1 MPSSRLP
8 GLHRLDPGQRRRLAA
23 RWARLTPA
31 EARALE
37 RGLDPERADRMVE
50 NVIGVYGVPLGIA
63 TNFRVNG
70 KDLLLPMAI
79 EEPSVVAAASHGAK
93 LARSLGGFRTRVSR
107 PEMVGQVQLVGVPAR
122 AAAAIR
128 ARKGALLRVGN
139 GSIPSI
145 VGHGGGVRGM
155 ETRWV
160 RTRRG
165 RHLVVHI
172 AVDVREAMGAN
183 AVNAVCEATAPLL
196 EEFTGG
202 RAVLRILTNL
212 CDRRIVRA
220 RAAFPRKELGG
231 ELVRGI
237 LDAGALAE
245 ADPYRAATHN
255 KGILNGICAVALA
268 TGNDTRAAEAG
279 AHAYAARSGRYSSL
293 TDWRLDRRGNLVG
306 ELEVPLAVGTVGG
319 PIEAH
324 PGARACLR
332 LLGARSSAELAG
344 AMASAGLACNFA
356 AMRAIVHEGI
366 RRGHMELHA
375 RSVAAAAGARGPEVE
390 EVAARMA
397 AAGDYTAERA
407 RRTLKSLRK
416 STARDLPK

>member
-8 GLHRLDPGQRRRLAA
+8 GFHRLTPGQRRSLAA

-31 EARALE
+31 EARAL
-37 RGLDPERADRMVE
+37 RQGLDAEVADRMVE
-50 NVIGVYGVPLGIA
+50 NVVGVYSVPLGIA
-63 TNFRVNG
+63 TNFHING
-70 KDLLLPMAI
+70 RDFLVPMAI

-93 LARSLGGFRTRVSR
+93 LARSLGGFRTWTSR
-107 PEMVGQVQLVGVPAR
+107 PEMVGQVQLAGAPAR
-122 AAAAIR
+122 AAAAVA
-128 ARKGALLRVGN
+128 ARKDALMAVGN

-145 VGHGGGVRGM
+145 VKRGGGVRGV

-165 RHLVVHI
+165 RHLVVHFV
-172 AVDVREAMGAN
+172 VDVREAMGAN

-196 EEFTGG
+196 EDFTGG

-212 CDRRIVRA
+212 CDRRTVRA
-220 RAAFPRKELGG
+220 RAAFPREELGP
-231 ELVRGI
+231 ELVRSI

-255 KGILNGICAVALA
+255 KGILNGICAVAVA
-268 TGNDTRAAEAG
+268 TGNDTRAVEAG

-293 TDWRLDRRGNLVG
+293 TAWRTDRRGHLVG

-324 PGARACLR
+324 PGARACLKM
-332 LLGARSSAELAG
+332 LGARSSAELAG
-344 AMASAGLACNFA
+344 VMAAAGLACNFA
-356 AMRAIVHEGI
+356 ALRAIVLEGI

-375 RSVAAAAGARGPEVE
+375 RSVAAAAGARGREVE

-397 AAGDYTAERA
+397 SAGDYTAEGA
-407 RRTLKSLRK
+407 RRFLSRLRRGVT
-416 STARDLPK
+416 SAA

>member
-8 GLHRLDPGQRRRLAA
+8 GFHRLTPGRRRKLAA

-31 EARALE
+31 EARALGQ
-37 RGLDPERADRMVE
+37 GLDPERADRMVE
-50 NVIGVYGVPLGIA
+50 NVVGVYGVPLGVA

-70 KDLLLPMAI
+70 RDLLVPMAI

-93 LARSLGGFRTRVSR
+93 MARPLGGFRTRVSR
-107 PEMVGQVQLVGVPAR
+107 PEMVGQVQLVGAPAR

-128 ARKGALLRVGN
+128 ARRGALLRVGN

-145 VGHGGGVRGM
+145 VKRGGGVREV

-160 RTRRG
+160 PTRRG
-165 RHLVVHI
+165 RHLVVHFV
-172 AVDVREAMGAN
+172 VDVREAMGAN

-220 RAAFPRKELGG
+220 RAVFPRKELGP
-231 ELVRGI
+231 ELVRSI

-255 KGILNGICAVALA
+255 KGILNGVCAVALA
-268 TGNDTRAAEAG
+268 TGNDTRAVEAG

-306 ELEVPLAVGTVGG
+306 ELEVPLAVSAVGG

-324 PGARACLR
+324 PGARACLK
-332 LLGARSSAELAG
+332 LLGARSSAEMAG
-344 AMASAGLACNFA
+344 VMASAGLACNFA
-356 AMRAIVHEGI
+356 AMRAIVLEGI

-375 RSVAAAAGARGPEVE
+375 RSVAAAAGARGREVE

-397 AAGDYTAERA
+397 SAGDYTAESA
-407 RRTLKSLRK
+407 RRILKEVK
-416 STARDLPK
+416 SAA